1 MLHIVNKSP
10 AQGSGLASCLRLAR
24 PGQTVLLI
32 EDAVLAA
39 TRGQAT
45 ASGITAALGRVKV
58 LALAPDAAARGV
70 AAQLAEGVTTVDYAG
85 FVALVAEHPT
95 NQSWL

>member
-39 TRGQAT
+39 TRGNTA
-45 ASGITAALGRVKV
+45 ASGIAAAQATVKV
-58 LALAPDAAARGV
+58 IALAPDLAARGV
-70 AAQLAEGVTTVDYAG
+70 AGQLAEGITTVDYAG

>member
-39 TRGQAT
+39 TRGNAA
-45 ASGITAALGRVKV
+45 ASGIAAAQGSLKV
-58 LALAPDAAARGV
+58 VALAPDLAARGV
-70 AAQLAEGVTTVDYAG
+70 AGQLAEGVATVDYAG